1 MRHLIRER
9 FGRSRT
15 RAWDLFFFLFL
26 LLSSCAHAPL
36 QVALPDSSVPYDRA
50 WKVALDTSLNYYDR
64 IAVADKEA
72 GFFQT
77 VWTIEKSGMILG
89 NPVKRSRL
97 IGNVV
102 SKAPFRLYLT
112 LEEEAFSLELG
123 RWVKETNEPLLTQI
137 GQDIASKLQF

>member
-1 MRHLIRER
+1 MLWKIRPLL
-9 FGRSRT
+9 
-15 RAWDLFFFLFL
+15 LFFL
-26 LLSSCAHAPL
+26 LLSGCAQAPL
-36 QVALPDSSVPYDRA
+36 RVALPDSPVPYDRA

-77 VWTIEKSGMILG
+77 AWNVEKSGLIIG

-112 LEEEAFSLELG
+112 LEEEAFSMELG
-123 RWVKETNEPLLTQI
+123 RWVKETNQELLTQI
-137 GQDIASKLQF
+137 GRDIASKLQF